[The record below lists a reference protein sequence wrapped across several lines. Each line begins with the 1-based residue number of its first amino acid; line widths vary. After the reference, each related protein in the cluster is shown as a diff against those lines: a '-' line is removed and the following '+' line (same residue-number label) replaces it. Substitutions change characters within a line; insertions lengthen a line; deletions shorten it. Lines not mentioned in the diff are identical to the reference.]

1 MEENFRL
8 DNYNALWLLWLLP
21 FLIGLYGYSFYRK
34 QQALRQFAD
43 NEILQRI
50 NQNVSRKRQIGK
62 ACLLLAVVAVIVVAL
77 TGRRGIR
84 VRKRSSAGAGTL

>member
-21 FLIGLYGYSFYRK
+21 FLAGLYGYSFYRK
-34 QQALRQFAD
+34 RQALRRFAD

-50 NQNVSRKRQIGK
+50 NQNVSATARSARQP
-62 ACLLLAVVAVIVVAL
+62 CCWRW
-77 TGRRGIR
+77 RR
-84 VRKRSSAGAGTL
+84 